1 MRTRKLISLAALLV
15 FGANCGSTHNVGVID
30 AGGSH
35 DGAAVDA
42 STSACPANAPTAG
55 SACENEDFLCAYG
68 NDPRWN
74 CRDRYRCTAGSWIAE
89 SLASECSEL
98 PPATCPSSRA
108 DAAGQACTPEGAY
121 CAYDGLACHC
131 TTCPNPYPLCMP
143 LAAPIWA
150 CDAPNADD
158 SCPAAIPN
166 AGTACSSEA
175 LRCSYG
181 CERNRDRICQ
191 SGLWIEAS
199 SEGGCPISTRRAKH
213 DIAYLSPAEVDAL
226 AHEATQM
233 PLATYEYNDPALAGR
248 RRLGFIIED
257 APMSYAVD
265 PERSQVD
272 LYGYTSV
279 LLATLQSQARRIDAL
294 EAQVRTLAHSRR
306 HAH

>member
-1 MRTRKLISLAALLV
+1 
-15 FGANCGSTHNVGVID
+15 
-30 AGGSH
+30 
-35 DGAAVDA
+35 
-42 STSACPANAPTAG
+42 
-55 SACENEDFLCAYG
+55 
-68 NDPRWN
+68 
-74 CRDRYRCTAGSWIAE
+74 
-89 SLASECSEL
+89 
-98 PPATCPSSRA
+98 
-108 DAAGQACTPEGAY
+108 
-121 CAYDGLACHC
+121 
-131 TTCPNPYPLCMP
+131 MP

-150 CDAPNADD
+150 CDAPNADE

-166 AGTACSSEA
+166 AGTVCSNEA

-191 SGLWIEAS
+191 AGLWVETS

-213 DIAYLSPAEVDAL
+213 DITYLSPSEIDAL

-265 PERSQVD
+265 PERNQVD

-279 LLATLQSQARRIDAL
+279 LLATVQSQARRIDAL
-294 EAQVRTLAHSRR
+294 EAQVRILARPHR
-306 HAH
+306 HAP